1 MNYLG
6 PLVSVSS
13 TNHPSGF
20 VLDTDASGWSI
31 GAVLSQKQNGEE
43 NVTAYFSQTLNRAGH
58 KYCGTRKELFAIVN
72 GVNHFYPYLYGY
84 HFLLRTNHATL
95 KWLLSLH
102 HLKGQV
108 VHWLVRL
115 QEYHFTT
122 EQLVGLKHIRMQMH
136 CPDHTVC
143 NMLAIIVTG

>member
-13 TNHPSGF
+13 TNPHSGF
-20 VLDTDASGWSI
+20 VLDTYASGWSI
-31 GAVLSQKQNGEE
+31 GAVISQKQNGEQK
-43 NVTAYFSQTLNRAGH
+43 VIAYFSPTLNQAGH
-58 KYCGTRKELFAIVN
+58 KYCGTRKELFAIVK
-72 GVNHFYPYLYGY
+72 GVNHFYTYLYGY
-84 HFLLRTNHATL
+84 HFLFCTNHASL

-102 HLKGQV
+102 HLKEQV

-122 EQLVGLKHIRMQMH
+122 EHLAGLKHKE
-136 CPDHTVC
+136 CTCTVQTTLFETC
-143 NMLAIIVTG
+143 LPSL